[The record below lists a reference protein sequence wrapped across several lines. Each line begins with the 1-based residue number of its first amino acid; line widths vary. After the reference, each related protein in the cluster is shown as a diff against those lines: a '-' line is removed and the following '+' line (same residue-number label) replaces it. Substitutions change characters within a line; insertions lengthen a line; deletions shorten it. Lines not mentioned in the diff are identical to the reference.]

1 MSADGFE
8 RLAVLVHEVRSPVAA
23 LAAIAGA
30 FAAASAEERRS
41 LAHLALGA
49 SRAIERIVTDAA
61 LSSIAPRDVDLV
73 RLAEDAARG
82 ARLQG
87 SAVRVVAATSATVVA
102 DPVRLR
108 QALDNLL
115 SNAVRH
121 APGEEVVIA
130 VSARDGVAEMT
141 VSDRGPGIAPEDR
154 ERIFEPGVRGG
165 AGAGSG
171 LGLAL
176 ARAIAEAH
184 GGTLTVVS
192 RPGEGATFTLALPV
206 GAGGR

>member
-1 MSADGFE
+1 MTADGLE

-23 LAAIAGA
+23 LAAIAGVFGGA
-30 FAAASAEERRS
+30 GAGERRS
-41 LAHLALGA
+41 LAELALGA
-49 SRAIERIVTDAA
+49 TRGIERIVRDATVA
-61 LSSIAPRDVDLV
+61 SIVARDVDLV

-82 ARLQG
+82 VRLQG
-87 SAVRVVAATSATVVA
+87 SVVRVVAVTRATAVA

-121 APGEEVVIA
+121 APGEEVVIEVTA
-130 VSARDGVAEMT
+130 SDHVAELAVT
-141 VSDRGPGIAPEDR
+141 DSGPGIAPENR

-184 GGTLTVVS
+184 GGTLTVAS
-192 RPGEGATFTLALPV
+192 QPGEGATFTLAVPV
-206 GAGGR
+206 RAGRP